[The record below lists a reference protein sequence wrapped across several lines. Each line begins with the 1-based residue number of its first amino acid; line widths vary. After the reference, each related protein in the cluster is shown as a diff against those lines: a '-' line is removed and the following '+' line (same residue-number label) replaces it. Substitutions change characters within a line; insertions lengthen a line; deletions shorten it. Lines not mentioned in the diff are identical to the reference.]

1 MTAKGLGMTCVL
13 DGDGKL
19 AGILTDG
26 DLRRRMLKNDKPLS
40 GSVADAMTQKP
51 VTILPGALAADA
63 LRILEDRKITSLAV
77 VDATGRLAGVLQIH
91 DLWRT
96 QLF

>member
-1 MTAKGLGMTCVL
+1 MTTA
-13 DGDGKL
+13 
-19 AGILTDG
+19 
-26 DLRRRMLKNDKPLS
+26 
-40 GSVADAMTQKP
+40 P
-51 VTILPGALAADA
+51 VTIAPDALAGEA

-77 VDATGRLAGVLQIH
+77 ADAERRLVGVLQIH